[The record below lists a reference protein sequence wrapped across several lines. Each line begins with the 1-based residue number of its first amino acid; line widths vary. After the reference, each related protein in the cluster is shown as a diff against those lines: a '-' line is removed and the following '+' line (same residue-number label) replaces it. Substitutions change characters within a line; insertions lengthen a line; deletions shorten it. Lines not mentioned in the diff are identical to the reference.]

1 VVADIALAS
10 FSCVSLTVELVGSV
24 VDSASDTLLELKSA
38 AIVVLG
44 NELNKDVVFA
54 VFVSCVDGVKEGNQE
69 IGFSFAAVS
78 LVVGTKLEG
87 FPVVVCVEGT
97 ELNREGLGSVLE
109 SEARPK
115 NDLDVLASLPSGNTE
130 GPAGVDCVI
139 SLCIA

>member
-69 IGFSFAAVS
+69 IGFSFANDEFE
-78 LVVGTKLEG
+78 LVPELEYSKP
-87 FPVVVCVEGT
+87 FEPRPT
-97 ELNREGLGSVLE
+97 VLTMLICHCDTMFT
-109 SEARPK
+109 SQSSRM
-115 NDLDVLASLPSGNTE
+115 
-130 GPAGVDCVI
+130 
-139 SLCIA
+139 